1 MYDDC
6 PQLLRDFL
14 FYMKTIKGRS
24 DRTVDGY
31 YIDLKNFLKYQSFI
45 KNNCDNKWTP
55 DLSDLEKINIESL
68 GIDFLSQ
75 IKLSDVYEYLNYAM
89 SERLNN
95 ANTRARKVSALRTFF
110 GYLTT
115 TVHALENNPI
125 KELEVPSI
133 KKSLPKYLSLD
144 ESLKL
149 INATVESKSARDYCI
164 VTLFLNCG
172 MRLSELIGINL
183 QDFKENSLR
192 ILGKGNK
199 ERILYLNQAC
209 IDAINNYK
217 STERSQIHPKPGNEN
232 ALFLSKQGTR
242 ISGRRVEQI
251 VESYLKDADLSG
263 QGYSPH
269 KLRHTAATL
278 LYQHGNVDVRI
289 LKELLGHESLSTTEI
304 YTHVSNKQLENAS
317 NKSPLANV
325 SFKSLSNDKND
336 DKSVELDDDESDE
349 QLNQENSDEVE

>member
-24 DRTVDGY
+24 SRTIDGY
-31 YIDLKNFLKYQSFI
+31 YIDLKNFLKYQSYI
-45 KNNCDNKWTP
+45 KTNLNNKTP
-55 DLSDLEKINIESL
+55 PDVFDLEKINIENL
-68 GIDFLSQ
+68 GVKFLERIQ
-75 IKLSDVYEYLNYAM
+75 LSDVYDYLNYAM

-115 TVHALENNPI
+115 TVHLLDNNPI
-125 KELEVPSI
+125 KDLEVPSI

-144 ESLKL
+144 ESLRL
-149 INATVESKSARDYCI
+149 INATVEAKSARDYCI
-164 VTLFLNCG
+164 ITLFLNCG
-172 MRLSELIGINL
+172 MRLSELVGINL

-217 STERSQIHPKPGNEN
+217 STERSQIHPKPGHEN

-251 VESYLKDADLSG
+251 VDSYLKAADLSG

-325 SFKSLSNDKND
+325 NYDSLKSEVNSKNR
-336 DKSVELDDDESDE
+336 LDEDFNEEDSH
-349 QLNQENSDEVE
+349 